1 MTLSDLV
8 RPARTA
14 AIGDSDTPHLFE
26 RYRDAMPGIGIACPA
41 QRLQTPATTRWVK
54 KHGLSVAAYSSS
66 ELALAISSGIEPSRL
81 VAYGEQARWGPIR
94 CAVNAGVRQ
103 FVVDA
108 CEQVEILERY
118 AKRRQQVLL
127 DVNTEHVGDAVAA
140 ICDSAHL
147 DLVGLHFEQD
157 QGSSGAHRYAV
168 AVDAMVALLTLIHVR
183 RGLIA
188 TRLSLAG
195 PVWNSPRA
203 VAAVIETAT
212 EDSCARHH
220 FPRPSLAFTPR

>member
-103 FVVDA
+103 FVVD
-108 CEQVEILERY
+108 
-118 AKRRQQVLL
+118 
-127 DVNTEHVGDAVAA
+127 TEHVGDAVAA